1 VYTAHS
7 DHLGIGEP
15 VQGDNI
21 YNGAVDNASGT
32 AALLEIARAY
42 SQMKPR
48 PRRSIL
54 FVSVTGEE
62 AGLLGSDYFAH
73 FPTVPKDTMV
83 ADINMDSAALFW
95 PLEDMVLAG
104 QEHSTL
110 ADQAQ
115 QAAARMNLAIGQEIF
130 PEQVFFIRSDQY
142 SFVRQGIPAVAS
154 NSGLKSIDP
163 KIQPKEILLNWLGT
177 VYHTPKDDM
186 NQRLDFEAATKY
198 SRFNFLL
205 GYLVAQKSERPAW
218 KPGDFFGEKYAEKRV
233 RP

>member
-1 VYTAHS
+1 MYTAHS

-15 VQGDNI
+15 VEGDNI
-21 YNGAVDNASGT
+21 YNGAADNASGT

-73 FPTVPKDTMV
+73 FPTVPKNTMV
-83 ADINMDSAALFW
+83 ADINMDGAALFW

-110 ADQAQ
+110 ADQMQ
-115 QAAARMNLAIGQEIF
+115 QAAGRMNLAVGREIF

-142 SFVRQGIPAVAS
+142 SFVRQGIPAVMS
-154 NSGLKSIDP
+154 NSGLPVIRDLSA
-163 KIQPKEILLNWLGT
+163 LLC
-177 VYHTPKDDM
+177 
-186 NQRLDFEAATKY
+186 RLC
-198 SRFNFLL
+198 
-205 GYLVAQKSERPAW
+205 
-218 KPGDFFGEKYAEKRV
+218 
-233 RP
+233 

>member
-1 VYTAHS
+1 
-7 DHLGIGEP
+7 
-15 VQGDNI
+15 
-21 YNGAVDNASGT
+21 
-32 AALLEIARAY
+32 
-42 SQMKPR
+42 MKPR

-73 FPTVPKDTMV
+73 FPTVPKNTMV
-83 ADINMDSAALFW
+83 ADINMDGAALFW

-110 ADQAQ
+110 ADQVQ
-115 QAAARMNLAIGQEIF
+115 QAAARMNLAVGQEIF

-142 SFVRQGIPAVAS
+142 SFVRQGIPAVMS
-154 NSGLKSIDP
+154 NSGLKSSDLN
-163 KIQPKEILLNWLGT
+163 IQPKEILLKWLGT

-186 NQRLDFEAATKY
+186 NQRFDFEDATKY

-205 GYLVAQKSERPAW
+205 GYLIAQKTERPTW
-218 KPGDFFGEKYAEKRV
+218 RPGDFFGE
-233 RP
+233 